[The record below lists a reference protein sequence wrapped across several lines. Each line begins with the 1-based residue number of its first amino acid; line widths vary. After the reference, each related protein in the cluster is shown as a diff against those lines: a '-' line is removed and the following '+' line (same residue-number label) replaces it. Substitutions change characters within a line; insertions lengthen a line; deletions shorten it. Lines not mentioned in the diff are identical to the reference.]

1 MAETKDKELADLET
15 RLTQLDLAVGKS
27 ISVLSA
33 GKRVII
39 KRHLEALQT
48 TANETSECTR
58 IAEAFKIAK
67 KQEISE
73 IKEWNLNLDV
83 KLDAADVAIE
93 NLQKFLTEAEK
104 AEKFETHEEELK
116 REMSLHEKRLKMQA
130 ELSAISHTNTDAK
143 GLSSPSTKAA
153 KLPKLVFSRFAGSF
167 TDWPK
172 FWGHFTEAVDKSPIA
187 AITKF
192 TYLLELLEPNVK
204 RSVESL
210 PFTLEGYNR
219 AKTILE
225 TKYGKESE
233 IEKCFV
239 KEILDLPNISG
250 TDPHKIKEFCE
261 SLTHSVQALETMRKL
276 DNVKGNVSM
285 TLDKLSGI
293 RGDLVRG
300 DPDWETWDFVKL
312 TEAVNQWVRRNP
324 LQISQGIGRKPNV
337 KGFSTPKMRST
348 GPEVACT
355 VEI

>member
-1 MAETKDKELADLET
+1 M
-15 RLTQLDLAVGKS
+15 
-27 ISVLSA
+27 
-33 GKRVII
+33 
-39 KRHLEALQT
+39 
-48 TANETSECTR
+48 
-58 IAEAFKIAK
+58 
-67 KQEISE
+67 
-73 IKEWNLNLDV
+73 NLDV

-93 NLQKFLTEAEK
+93 NLQKSLTEAEK

-116 REMSLHEKRLKMQA
+116 REMSLHEKRLKTQA
-130 ELSAISHTNTDAK
+130 ELSAISNTNTDAK
-143 GLSSPSTKAA
+143 GLSSPTTKAA
-153 KLPKLVFSRFAGSF
+153 KLPKLVISRFGGSF
-167 TDWPK
+167 IDWPK

-261 SLTHSVQALETMRKL
+261 ILTHSLQVPETM
-276 DNVKGNVSM
+276 
-285 TLDKLSGI
+285 
-293 RGDLVRG
+293 
-300 DPDWETWDFVKL
+300 
-312 TEAVNQWVRRNP
+312 
-324 LQISQGIGRKPNV
+324 
-337 KGFSTPKMRST
+337 
-348 GPEVACT
+348 
-355 VEI
+355 